1 MAHNSELIS
10 RDIEAYLKNH
20 QHKSLM
26 RFITCGSVDD
36 GKSTLIGRLLFE
48 SHMIFEDQLK
58 TLESDS
64 KKIGTQGDKMDFALL
79 VDGLAA
85 EREQGIT
92 IDVAYRYFS
101 TEKRKFIVADTPGH
115 EQYTRNMVTAAST
128 ASLAIVLVDARK
140 GILTQTK
147 RHSFLASLMGI
158 KNIVL
163 AINKMDLIDYSKEK
177 YEAIVQDYMDFIK
190 NLKVST
196 VIPIPI
202 SALEGGNITK
212 PSATMAWYRGPTL
225 MAYLESTPISQQQDQ
240 HAPLRLPV
248 QWVNRPNQDFRGFT
262 GTIASGSIQ
271 VGEKIA
277 VMPSGFESTVKN
289 ILTKDGNLNNAIAGQ
304 AITITLNDEVDAS
317 RGDVICAPPR
327 LPNVANQFEAK
338 IIWMAAEPLH
348 SGRNY
353 WLKCGSKI
361 VNAAVTKI
369 KFRIDVNTLEH
380 HAADVLELNSI
391 SVCNLMTD
399 QNITFDPYE
408 DNPAMGGFI
417 LIDKLT
423 NNTVGAG
430 LIDFELRRSKN
441 IVPHHFVID
450 KKTRAEHK
458 NQQPYVLWFTGLSG
472 SGKSTI
478 ANLVEQELFAL
489 GKHTYILDGDNV
501 RHGLNRDLGFTETDR
516 IENIRR
522 VAEVAKLMLDA
533 GLIVLITF
541 ISPFRK
547 DREMA
552 RSLFKEG
559 EFHEIF
565 VDCPIEEAEKRD
577 PKGLYK
583 KARAGEIKNFTGIDS
598 PYEKPNHPELHLITL
613 QQKPE
618 ELVNEIMKYVGSP
631 LLQP

>member
-10 RDIEAYLKNH
+10 SDIGAYLKNH
-20 QHKSLM
+20 QYKSLL

-58 TLESDS
+58 TLASDS
-64 KKIGTQGDKMDFALL
+64 KKMGTQGDKMDFALL
-79 VDGLAA
+79 VDGLSA

-158 KNIVL
+158 KNVVL

-177 YEAIVQDYMDFIK
+177 YEAIVQDYMEFSK
-190 NLKVST
+190 KLKINAIT
-196 VIPIPI
+196 PIPI
-202 SALEGGNITK
+202 SALEGDNITN
-212 PSATMAWYRGPTL
+212 PSAKMTWYRGPTL
-225 MAYLESTPISQQQDQ
+225 MAYLESSPIAKQ
-240 HAPLRLPV
+240 HNQSSKLRMPV

-262 GTIASGSIQ
+262 GTIASGSIH
-271 VGEKIA
+271 VGEKVK
-277 VMPSGFESTVKN
+277 VMPSGFESTIKN
-289 ILTKDGNLNNAIAGQ
+289 IITKDGSLESAVAGQ
-304 AITITLNDEVDAS
+304 AITITLNNEIDAS
-317 RGDVICAPPR
+317 RGDVICTPAS
-327 LPNVANQFEAK
+327 LPNVADQFEAK
-338 IIWMAAEPLH
+338 VIWMSEEPLH
-348 SGRNY
+348 PGRNY
-353 WLKCGSKI
+353 WLKCGSKT
-361 VNAAVTKI
+361 VNATVTKI
-369 KFRIDVNTLEH
+369 KHRIDVNTLEH
-380 HAADVLELNSI
+380 HAANILELNSI
-391 SVCNLMTD
+391 STCNLMTD
-399 QNITFDPYE
+399 QNLTFDSYE
-408 DNPAMGGFI
+408 GNAALGSFI
-417 LIDKLT
+417 FIDKLT

-441 IVPHHFVID
+441 IVPHHFIID
-450 KKTRAEHK
+450 KKARAEHK
-458 NQQPYVLWFTGLSG
+458 IQKPYVLWFTGLSG

-541 ISPFRK
+541 ISPFRQ

-565 VDCPIEEAEKRD
+565 VDCPLEEAEKRD

-598 PYEKPNHPELHLITL
+598 PYEKPSNPELHLLTSK
-613 QQKPE
+613 QAPA
-618 ELVNEIMKYVGSP
+618 ELAKEIMNYVSSP
-631 LLQP
+631 ALQP

>member
-10 RDIEAYLKNH
+10 SDIGAYLKNH
-20 QHKSLM
+20 QYKSLL

-58 TLESDS
+58 TLASDS
-64 KKIGTQGDKMDFALL
+64 KKMGTQGDKMDFALL
-79 VDGLAA
+79 VDGLSA

-158 KNIVL
+158 KNVVL

-177 YEAIVQDYMDFIK
+177 YETIVQDYMEFSK
-190 NLKVST
+190 KLKINT
-196 VIPIPI
+196 ITPIPI
-202 SALEGGNITK
+202 SALEGDNITN
-212 PSATMAWYRGPTL
+212 PSAKMTWYRGPTL
-225 MAYLESTPISQQQDQ
+225 MAYLESSRIAKQ
-240 HAPLRLPV
+240 HNQSTNLRLPV

-262 GTIASGSIQ
+262 GTIASGSIH
-271 VGEKIA
+271 VGEKVK
-277 VMPSGFESTVKN
+277 VMPSGSESTIKN
-289 ILTKDGNLNNAIAGQ
+289 IITKDGTLESAIAGQ
-304 AITITLNDEVDAS
+304 AITITLNDEIDAS
-317 RGDVICAPPR
+317 RGDVICTPAS
-327 LPNVANQFEAK
+327 LPNVGDQFEAK
-338 IIWMAAEPLH
+338 VIWMSEEPLH
-348 SGRNY
+348 PGRNY
-353 WLKCGSKI
+353 WLKCGSKT
-361 VNAAVTKI
+361 VNATVTKI
-369 KFRIDVNTLEH
+369 KYRIDVNTLEH
-380 HAADVLELNSI
+380 HAANILELNSI
-391 SVCNLMTD
+391 STCNLMTD
-399 QNITFDPYE
+399 QNLTFDSYE
-408 DNPAMGGFI
+408 ENAALGSFI

-441 IVPHHFVID
+441 IVPQHFIID
-450 KKTRAEHK
+450 KNSRAEHK
-458 NQQPYVLWFTGLSG
+458 NQKPYVLWFTGLSG
-472 SGKSTI
+472 SGKSSI

-552 RSLFKEG
+552 RSLFKDG

-565 VDCPIEEAEKRD
+565 VDCPLEEAEKRD

-598 PYEKPNHPELHLITL
+598 PYEKPSNPELHLITSE
-613 QQKPE
+613 KAPAE
-618 ELVNEIMKYVGSP
+618 HAKEIMNYVASP
-631 LLQP
+631 ALQL

>member
-10 RDIEAYLKNH
+10 SDIGAYLKNH
-20 QHKSLM
+20 QYKSLL

-48 SHMIFEDQLK
+48 SHMIFDDQLK
-58 TLESDS
+58 TLASDS
-64 KKIGTQGDKMDFALL
+64 KKMGTQGDKLDFALL
-79 VDGLAA
+79 VDGLSA

-140 GILTQTK
+140 GILTQTR

-177 YEAIVQDYMDFIK
+177 YEAIVQDYMEFSK
-190 NLKVST
+190 KLKINT
-196 VIPIPI
+196 ITPIPI
-202 SALEGGNITK
+202 SALEGDNITN
-212 PSATMAWYRGPTL
+212 PSAKMTWYRGPTL
-225 MAYLESTPISQQQDQ
+225 MAYLESSPIAKQQNQSSN
-240 HAPLRLPV
+240 LRLPV

-262 GTIASGSIQ
+262 GTIASGSIH
-271 VGEKIA
+271 VGEKIK
-277 VMPSGFESTVKN
+277 VMPSGFESTIKN
-289 ILTKDGNLNNAIAGQ
+289 IITKDGTLESAAAGQ
-304 AITITLNDEVDAS
+304 AITITLNDEIDAS
-317 RGDVICAPPR
+317 RGDVICTPAS
-327 LPNVANQFEAK
+327 LPNVADQFEAK
-338 IIWMAAEPLH
+338 VIWMSEEPLH
-348 SGRNY
+348 PGRNY
-353 WLKCGSKI
+353 WLKCGSKM
-361 VNAAVTKI
+361 VNATVTKI
-369 KFRIDVNTLEH
+369 KHRIDVNTLEH
-380 HAADVLELNSI
+380 HAANILELNSI
-391 SVCNLMTD
+391 STCNLMTD
-399 QNITFDPYE
+399 QNLTFDSYE
-408 DNPAMGGFI
+408 ENAALGSFI
-417 LIDKLT
+417 FIDKLT

-441 IVPHHFVID
+441 IVPHHFIID
-450 KKTRAEHK
+450 KKSRAEHK
-458 NQQPYVLWFTGLSG
+458 SQQPYVLWFTGLSG

-565 VDCPIEEAEKRD
+565 VDCPLEEAEKRD

-598 PYEKPNHPELHLITL
+598 PYEKPSNPELHLLTSK
-613 QQKPE
+613 QTPA
-618 ELVNEIMKYVGSP
+618 ELVTEIMNYVASP
-631 LLQP
+631 ALQS